1 MERSLSEQ
9 VCQRGKGWKYFRQ
22 EVLKKEKDVRK
33 NICVKEFFAAGKVLH
48 TKKNQGESFWV
59 EKQAGSIFRGDNL
72 LTGEIWKKFGLG
84 E

>member
-48 TKKNQGESFWV
+48 TKKKSG
-59 EKQAGSIFRGDNL
+59 R
-72 LTGEIWKKFGLG
+72 KFLG
-84 E
+84 RKTSREYF